1 MATHSSTIAWKIPW
15 TEEPGRLQFMGSQS
29 RTRLSDF
36 TFKDIKRG
44 FEVFVFIQAST
55 PTPESRG
62 ERGHLCTSFLT
73 PLRNCFEVWMHL
85 DIPTRSCVLSL
96 YYKVLIFTYLFFLA
110 CFFLCWWFSIY
121 YWRGLTL
128 SHHSVPSHGK
138 SDVRVQQFS
147 SFGEKQRFLLWRML
161 CSEVYMEW
169 EVGVRTMRFFRVYPR
184 FFFSPVALIEIRIM
198 SVCLSLG
205 RTSLISDD

>member
-73 PLRNCFEVWMHL
+73 PRRNCFEVWMHL
-85 DIPTRSCVLSL
+85 DIPTRSCVLS
-96 YYKVLIFTYLFFLA
+96 VLQSTHFHFSFFSCLFFPL
-110 CFFLCWWFSIY
+110 LVI
-121 YWRGLTL
+121 LHL
-128 SHHSVPSHGK
+128 LLK
-138 SDVRVQQFS
+138 RVD
-147 SFGEKQRFLLWRML
+147 
-161 CSEVYMEW
+161 SE
-169 EVGVRTMRFFRVYPR
+169 
-184 FFFSPVALIEIRIM
+184 SPFCV
-198 SVCLSLG
+198 
-205 RTSLISDD
+205 